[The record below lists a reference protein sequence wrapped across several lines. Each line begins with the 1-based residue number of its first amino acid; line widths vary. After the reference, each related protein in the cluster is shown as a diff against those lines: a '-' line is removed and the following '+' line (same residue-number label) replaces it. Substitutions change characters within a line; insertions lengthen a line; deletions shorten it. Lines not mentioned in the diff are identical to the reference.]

1 ADPAARSA
9 CAPGGAVFDAFF
21 RLVADG
27 ARPTTV
33 LDTHTADT
41 GHLAAR
47 GITEVVTPGDV
58 LAAPA
63 PDDSDRARRGSCT

>member
-1 ADPAARSA
+1 RSA

-33 LDTHTADT
+33 LDTRAADT

-47 GITEVVTPGDV
+47 GITEVV
-58 LAAPA
+58 A
-63 PDDSDRARRGSCT
+63 PDQVTAP